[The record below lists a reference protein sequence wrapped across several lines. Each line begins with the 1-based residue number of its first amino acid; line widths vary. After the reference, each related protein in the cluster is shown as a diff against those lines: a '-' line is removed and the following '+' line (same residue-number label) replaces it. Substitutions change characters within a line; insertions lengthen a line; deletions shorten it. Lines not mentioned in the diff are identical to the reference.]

1 MLRSCRACAHAQGV
15 RNACRGRPL
24 RPMYHT
30 LSALAH
36 LAAASPGSRRSWR
49 TGGGLCAPNPEP
61 PGRSA
66 YCSSSNRLGRQRAV
80 TADLLWC
87 RDRAVPRIDTPRMP
101 QGSSTAECG
110 TGVTEHGP
118 SPPKAICLRH
128 DVAAARQ
135 AHHRTLMLQLDC
147 RGVQHRS
154 SNTCLCS
161 NERRPCGSDEVELL
175 VVSPC

>member
-87 RDRAVPRIDTPRMP
+87 RDLAVPRIDTPLCP
-101 QGSSTAECG
+101 CSLQPLSVG
-110 TGVTEHGP
+110 TGVTERPFTSEGHLSQAWCRP
-118 SPPKAICLRH
+118 
-128 DVAAARQ
+128 ARQ
-135 AHHRTLMLQLDC
+135 AHERTLMLQLDS
-147 RGVQHRS
+147 RWVQHNS

-161 NERRPCGSDEVELL
+161 NERRPCGRDEVELL